1 MLSSIFKNSRNQNL
15 GYSKIRNY
23 NESYFNEMYE
33 IIRKFRFINTNY
45 SIEIKISCL
54 LLFFITQNLKNQKT
68 ILISLNNLNINKSN
82 TKRPKSEQ
90 NHLSLQSEMSLNK
103 NSI

>member
-23 NESYFNEMYE
+23 NESYFNEIHK
-33 IIRKFRFINTNY
+33 IIRKFRFINTDC

-54 LLFFITQNLKNQKT
+54 LFFFINTKPKNQKI

-82 TKRPKSEQ
+82 TKKPKSEQ